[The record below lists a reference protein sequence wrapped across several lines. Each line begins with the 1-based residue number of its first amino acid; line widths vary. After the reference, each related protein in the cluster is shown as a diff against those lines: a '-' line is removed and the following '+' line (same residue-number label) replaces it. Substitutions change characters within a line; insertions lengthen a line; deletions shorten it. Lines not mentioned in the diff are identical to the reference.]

1 MLFKEDEDD
10 NTTDELVIYCVFD
23 RLSVNLGIISSV
35 LRVAYVSIISIYVL
49 NNKLSLKND
58 DDITRVET

>member
-1 MLFKEDEDD
+1 LLFKEDEDD